1 MPAIYERHQ
10 SWEPE
15 LFSEEEIHGQS
26 LLQISGDVC
35 LTGLGVFLG
44 SLGSEL
50 DALEFFPGLTSAQ
63 GMMSCLPV
71 RAVLL
76 WNYLPGGEGAS
87 CAWDVGLAR
96 AALGRGWVGTHG
108 HCLSRSL

>member
-44 SLGSEL
+44 SLGTEL

-63 GMMSCLPV
+63 GVMSCLPV
-71 RAVLL
+71 RAVCCGK
-76 WNYLPGGEGAS
+76 YLPW
-87 CAWDVGLAR
+87 CVGNFLSLGVLAEPEDPC
-96 AALGRGWVGTHG
+96 W
-108 HCLSRSL
+108 